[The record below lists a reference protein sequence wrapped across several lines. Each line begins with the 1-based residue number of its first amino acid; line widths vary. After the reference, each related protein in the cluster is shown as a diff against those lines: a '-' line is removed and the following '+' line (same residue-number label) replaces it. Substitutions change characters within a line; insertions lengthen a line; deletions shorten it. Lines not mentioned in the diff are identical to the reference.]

1 MAIFLLVSCENQS
14 SMGEQI
20 VLPIDEDEIEVE
32 VDLLETLKLESAK
45 FHFVVD
51 WLSDTEIVFVEK
63 EESVYNLNTFNVNT
77 GEIGTLYTESMIII
91 DAIIHPTKELILL
104 HTSNNPTSAN
114 VKILSL
120 EGVVLDEISI
130 ASSEL
135 AIEWNNLDPNL
146 ILLTAFYQDW
156 TYDVLVYNGKEK
168 EINTVS
174 LEDPFPKWLGQ
185 QIVTVHIPEHPL
197 AGGSLHLYDRALE
210 TVEPLPYE
218 DIVHFET
225 YGNSLLIVKI
235 ANGEAEYQIIGPDGN
250 ILNKWTL
257 PAVSNYSEWVFPDL
271 TWIDNET
278 IITLATK
285 NGGEL
290 DNLNEPFMLVKI
302 KSGEEVVINN
312 KSNLTPLKCSPGGE
326 KCLTGNSSE
335 KLIDIKKKEEITWL
349 QLKP

>member
-1 MAIFLLVSCENQS
+1 MTVFLLVSCENQS
-14 SMGEQI
+14 SMGDEI
-20 VLPIDEDEIEVE
+20 ELPLVEDEVEVE
-32 VDLLETLKLESAK
+32 VDLFETLKLESAK

-77 GEIGTLYTESMIII
+77 GEIDTLYSESMIIT

-104 HTSNNPTSAN
+104 HTSSNSTSAN

-120 EGVVLDEISI
+120 EGVVIDEISI

-135 AIEWNNLDPNL
+135 SIEWNDLNPDL
-146 ILLTAFYQDW
+146 ILLTAFYPDW

-168 EINTVS
+168 EINTIS

-185 QIVTVHIPEHPL
+185 QIVSVHIPEHPL
-197 AGGSLHLYDRALE
+197 EGGSLHLYDWALE
-210 TVEPLPYE
+210 TSEPLPYE
-218 DIVHFET
+218 DIVHFKT
-225 YGNSLLIVKI
+225 YGNSLLIVGI
-235 ANGEAEYQIIGPDGN
+235 ENGEAEYQLIGQDGT
-250 ILNKWTL
+250 ILNTWTF

-271 TWIDNET
+271 TWIDNKT

-285 NGGEL
+285 SGGEL
-290 DNLNEPFMLVKI
+290 DELREPFMLVKI
-302 KSGEEVVINN
+302 EAGEEVVI
-312 KSNLTPLKCSPGGE
+312 SNESKLTSLKCSPDGE

-335 KLIDIKKKEEITWL
+335 KLIDVEKKEEFNWL
-349 QLKP
+349 LLKP